1 MLREHLADEEDELLP
16 HMFMADLVRAATG
29 WLSTEDGRAALVSVL
44 TAFDDAYGHDY
55 EVDELI
61 ATGFVENLPY
71 PHEEGAEMLSML
83 GPKLRAEYNHERPA
97 HQIPMTFNPAT

>member
-1 MLREHLADEEDELLP
+1 MADVLREHLADEEDELLP

-71 PHEEGAEMLSML
+71 PHEVGAEMLELL
-83 GPKLRAEYNHERPA
+83 GPKLRAEYRLQRPGWWTPRA
-97 HQIPMTFNPAT
+97 GN